1 MPSRELVM
9 SGVSTC
15 EVGVGPGLAGAVGVV
30 GSLAGPELELIFLD
44 WSGTILLVLLG
55 AVSVFCELCLA

>member
-1 MPSRELVM
+1 M
-9 SGVSTC
+9 SGVSIC
-15 EVGVGPGLAGAVGVV
+15 DGGVGPDLGGGVGVV

-55 AVSVFCELCLA
+55 LESV